1 MTAVWVAASF
11 NYYLISFYMK
21 YVPGDIFVNNSVS
34 CVAEIAADL
43 LSCLFV
49 FKLGIKKSFVGSF
62 ILAAVG
68 AIGIQ
73 FADVN
78 GATIAVFVLVAK
90 FGISFAFNCTYL
102 ATP

>member
-1 MTAVWVAASF
+1 MEEPKVKGRCCGPAWTYKLGVNLMLMTAVWVAASF

-34 CVAEIAADL
+34 CVAELAADL

-49 FKLGIKKSFVGSF
+49 SRLGIKKSFVGSF

-68 AIGIQ
+68 GIC
-73 FADVN
+73 
-78 GATIAVFVLVAK
+78 I
-90 FGISFAFNCTYL
+90 
-102 ATP
+102 